1 MVGCTFMENSK
12 AKLMLMIKARQ
23 CRASMKQTVISKCF
37 NMCGI
42 PVDKGVKRFNQE
54 KTMITMTSGVT
65 LV

>member
-1 MVGCTFMENSK
+1 
-12 AKLMLMIKARQ
+12 MLKIKARQ

-42 PVDKGVKRFNQE
+42 PGDKGVKRFNEE